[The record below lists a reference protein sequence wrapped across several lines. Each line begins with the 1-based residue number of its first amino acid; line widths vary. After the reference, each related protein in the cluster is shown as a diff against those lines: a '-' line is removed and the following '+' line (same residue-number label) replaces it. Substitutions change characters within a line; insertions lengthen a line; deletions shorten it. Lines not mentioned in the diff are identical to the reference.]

1 MHLGGRA
8 DGRESDCLGLLSAAV
23 AVACG
28 SALVV
33 RFQGGGIAGHVV
45 HGAVM
50 FLISRLY
57 DNLIEA

>member
-1 MHLGGRA
+1 VHLDGRA

-23 AVACG
+23 ACG

-33 RFQGGGIAGHVV
+33 RFQGGGIAGYVV

-50 FLISRLY
+50 CLISRRY
-57 DNLIEA
+57 YSFIKA